1 MNVEW
6 LYTSV
11 RGIGAICVVIA
22 IAECAVEGD
31 DGGKGMRLICGAD
44 GGGVT
49 GGMNGGRRQTHPCTD
64 AVCGFGVSSGATR
77 VCREIDKFVPCK

>member
-31 DGGKGMRLICGAD
+31 DGGKGMRLICGA
-44 GGGVT
+44 
-49 GGMNGGRRQTHPCTD
+49 
-64 AVCGFGVSSGATR
+64 AVAAAAVRMAAALLVG
-77 VCREIDKFVPCK
+77 